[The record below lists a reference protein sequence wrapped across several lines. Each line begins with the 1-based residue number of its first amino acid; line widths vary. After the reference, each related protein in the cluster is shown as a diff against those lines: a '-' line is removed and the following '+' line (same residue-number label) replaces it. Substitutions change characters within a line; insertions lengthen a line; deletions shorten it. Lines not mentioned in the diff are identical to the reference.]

1 MFEYPSD
8 SSSIINQAK
17 QWDDSFTDSTRLIW
31 DKLMSWFELLV
42 SMLPNIVLAI
52 IIIFFFYVIAKTN
65 ARYSFRVFRR
75 IAGSEAIGLL
85 LTNVAS
91 FLLFLLGLSI
101 ALSVLS
107 LDKAVASILAGAGII
122 GLALGFAF
130 QDLTVNFISSII
142 IAVKRPFA
150 IGDLIESNG
159 FFGTVKLMH
168 FRSVILEN
176 TTGQSVIISNR
187 AMLENAVVNYNYSGR
202 RRVDL
207 VVGVSY
213 GENLKEVKNLTLQT
227 ISELP
232 LVLPNWKVEL
242 FFEEFG
248 DSSIN
253 FVVRFWIQFQ
263 RQAEY
268 LEARSEAI
276 MAIHEAFNQNNI
288 TIPFP
293 IRTLDFGIKGG
304 KDLSEMMDSEKD
316 KP

>member
-1 MFEYPSD
+1 MLQYPTD
-8 SSSIINQAK
+8 SSSLIRQAQ
-17 QWDDSFTDSTRLIW
+17 QWDDSFTDSTKLIW
-31 DKLMSWFELLV
+31 GKLMNWIELLI
-42 SMLPNIVLAI
+42 SMLPNIVLAAI
-52 IIIFFFYVIAKTN
+52 ILFFFYIIAKGN
-65 ARYSFRVFRR
+65 ARYSYRVFRR
-75 IAGSEAIGLL
+75 VAGSEAVGQL
-85 LTNVAS
+85 LTNIAS

-101 ALSVLS
+101 ALSVMA

-150 IGDLIESNG
+150 MGDLIDSNG
-159 FFGTVKLMH
+159 YFGTVKQMH
-168 FRSVILEN
+168 FRSIILEN
-176 TTGQSVIISNR
+176 TSGQSVILSNR
-187 AMLENAVVNYNYSGR
+187 AVLENPLVNYNFTGR

-207 VVGVSY
+207 VIGVSY
-213 GENLKEVKNLTLQT
+213 AENLRQVKELTTQT

-232 LVLPNWKVEL
+232 IVLPNWKIEL

-248 DSSIN
+248 ESSIN
-253 FVVRFWIQFQ
+253 FVVRFWIQFS

-276 MAIHEAFNQNNI
+276 MAIHEAFHQNNI

-304 KDLSEMMDSEKD
+304 KELSTIIKS
-316 KP
+316 

>member
-1 MFEYPSD
+1 MLQYPID
-8 SSSIINQAK
+8 SSTLIDQAK
-17 QWDDSFTDSTRLIW
+17 KWDDSFTNSTKLIW
-31 DKLMSWFELLV
+31 GKLMTWFELLV

-52 IIIFFFYVIAKTN
+52 IIIFLFYLISKIN
-65 ARYSFRVFRR
+65 ARYSYRVFRR
-75 IAGSEAIGLL
+75 IAGSEAIGRL

-159 FFGTVKLMH
+159 YFGTVKQMH
-168 FRSVILEN
+168 FRSVIMEN
-176 TTGQSVIISNR
+176 TLGQSVIISNR

-202 RRVDL
+202 RRIDL

-213 GENLKEVKNLTLQT
+213 GEKLKEVKELTLKT

-232 LVLPNWKVEL
+232 FILPNWKIEL

-253 FVVRFWIQFQ
+253 FVVRFWIKFS

-276 MAIHEAFNQNNI
+276 IAIHEAFNQNDV

-304 KDLSEMMDSEKD
+304 KELSEIIK
-316 KP
+316 

>member
-1 MFEYPSD
+1 MLQYSPD
-8 SSSIINQAK
+8 STSLFQKAQK
-17 QWDDSFTDSTRLIW
+17 WDDDFANSTFLIW
-31 DKLMSWFELLV
+31 GKLMSWLELLI

-52 IIIFFFYVIAKTN
+52 LIVVFFYSIAKTN
-65 ARYSFRVFRR
+65 GRYSYRVFRR
-75 IAGSEAIGLL
+75 IGGSEAVGRL
-85 LTNVAS
+85 LTSFAS
-91 FLLFLLGLSI
+91 FFVFLLGLSI

-130 QDLTVNFISSII
+130 QDLTVNFISSVI

-159 FFGTVKLMH
+159 YFGVVRQMN
-168 FRSVILEN
+168 FRAVILEN
-176 TTGQSVIISNR
+176 TSGQSIVLSNR
-187 AMLENAVVNYNYSGR
+187 SVLENPLINFNYGER

-207 VVGVSY
+207 RLGISY
-213 GENLKEVKNLTLQT
+213 AEDLKAVRELSIQT

-232 LVLPNWKVEL
+232 FVLPDSKIEL

-253 FVVRFWIQFQ
+253 FVARFWIQFR

-268 LEARSEAI
+268 LEARSETI
-276 MAIHEAFNQNNI
+276 IAIHEAFNEHDI
-288 TIPFP
+288 SIPFP

-304 KDLSEMMDSEKD
+304 KELATII

>member
-1 MFEYPSD
+1 MQIFENPSD
-8 SSSIINQAK
+8 STSFINKAR
-17 QWDDSFTDSTRLIW
+17 QWDDSFTRSTKLIW
-31 DKLMSWFELLV
+31 GKLSDWFDLLV
-42 SMLPNIVLAI
+42 SMLPNIVLAAI
-52 IIIFFFYVIAKTN
+52 LLLVFYILAKAN
-65 ARYSFRVFRR
+65 ARYSYRVFRR
-75 IAGSEAIGLL
+75 IGGGEAIGRL

-91 FLLFLLGLSI
+91 FLLFLVGLSI

-159 FFGTVKLMH
+159 YFGTVKQMH
-168 FRSVILEN
+168 FRSVIIEN
-176 TTGQSVIISNR
+176 TSGQSVIISNR

-213 GENLKEVKNLTLQT
+213 SENLREVKKVVLQVV
-227 ISELP
+227 SELP
-232 LVLPNWKVEL
+232 FILPNWKVDF
-242 FFEEFG
+242 FFEEFA

-253 FVVRFWIQFQ
+253 FVVRFWIPFQ
-263 RQAEY
+263 RQAEF
-268 LEARSEAI
+268 LDARSEAI
-276 MAIHEAFNQNNI
+276 MAIHETFNKKGI

-293 IRTLDFGIKGG
+293 IRTLDI
-304 KDLSEMMDSEKD
+304 DEKMVEAFSN
-316 KP
+316 KQ